1 MGGSG
6 DDTLGGEDG
15 DDLMFGQSGS
25 DQLVGGAGNDTL
37 WGGSDSDVFYF
48 DSNFGQDVI
57 KDLSAGDEIWL
68 KADINGSGIT
78 DVSQLLDLVTGG
90 TMGGKPF
97 TEITIGSDK
106 ITIEGI
112 DPIGRKIRPLSNR
125 SGDPVRHAHHVHT
138 KPLSRLLLPP
148 LRRADVARAQAAFL
162 RPRSKEGFLSGHA
175 PEDF

>member
-15 DDLMFGQSGS
+15 DDLMFGQSGC

-57 KDLSAGDEIWL
+57 KDLSAGDEIWP

-90 TMGGKPF
+90 TMGGKPY
-97 TEITIGSDK
+97 TKKPSGPIRSPSRGS
-106 ITIEGI
+106 T
-112 DPIGRKIRPLSNR
+112 
-125 SGDPVRHAHHVHT
+125 
-138 KPLSRLLLPP
+138 LL
-148 LRRADVARAQAAFL
+148 AS
-162 RPRSKEGFLSGHA
+162 RPRSPPG
-175 PEDF
+175 